1 MLKNTLKILGLG
13 SALSLAAV
21 PALAEVSPE
30 TAYVFNTFLFLV
42 CGFLV
47 MFMAAGFT
55 MLESGMVRS
64 KNVATICVKNI
75 SLFAIA
81 GLMYW
86 LVGYNLMYG
95 IAEGGYIGELFS
107 VWSAD
112 DSAIAGE
119 TPDFSGGYA
128 SGSDWYF
135 QMVFCATTASIVSG
149 TIAERIKLWPFL
161 IFTLFLTGFIY
172 PIVGSWEWGTGWLDA
187 MGLSDFAGS
196 TLVHSTGGWAALAG
210 AIILGARAGKYGPNG
225 EVNPIP
231 GSSMP
236 LATLGTFILW
246 LGWFG
251 FNGGS
256 QLALGSGA
264 DAAAISNIFINTNM
278 AAAAGVVAAMVA
290 SNALYGKIDL
300 TMCLNGAIGGL
311 VSITAEP
318 LTPSIPAAAFIGAV
332 GGVLVVLAVPL
343 LDKFKVDDVV
353 GAIPAHLVCGI
364 WGTLI
369 VPLTNSDATYTVQ
382 AIGVVAVGIF
392 TMIASGIIWSILK
405 AVMGIRVDEDG
416 EMLGLD
422 KEELGIEAYPEFSRT

>member
-1 MLKNTLKILGLG
+1 
-13 SALSLAAV
+13 
-21 PALAEVSPE
+21 
-30 TAYVFNTFLFLV
+30 
-42 CGFLV
+42 
-47 MFMAAGFT
+47 
-55 MLESGMVRS
+55 
-64 KNVATICVKNI
+64 
-75 SLFAIA
+75 
-81 GLMYW
+81 
-86 LVGYNLMYG
+86 MYG

-149 TIAERIKLWPFL
+149 TIAERMKLWPFL

-187 MGLSDFAGS
+187 MGFSDFAGS

-405 AVMGIRVDEDG
+405 VVMGIRVDEDG